1 MTTYYVY
8 AYINK
13 HTGLPYYIGKGK
25 GDRAFKKHGRV
36 KVPKDISKIV
46 ILESNLSNVGA
57 CAIER
62 RLIRWYGRKDIN
74 TGILLNMTN
83 GGDGT
88 EGIVFSEESLNK
100 MSLGN
105 KNRIS
110 KGEHPFG
117 KENTRRQLTEGSH
130 PWQDSEAQRE
140 RGKKGGSIRSE
151 AKLAHLTR
159 MNKERAKIKS
169 TCPHCGKTGTNNIMQ
184 RWHFDNCK
192 FKQQP

>member
-1 MTTYYVY
+1 MSTYYVY

-83 GGDGT
+83 GGDGAENISFT
-88 EGIVFSEESLNK
+88 QESRIK
-100 MSLGN
+100 MSIGN

-110 KGEHPFG
+110 RNDHPFG
-117 KENTRRQLTEGSH
+117 SEHTKRQLRENRH
-130 PWQDSEAQRE
+130 PFQNPETCS
-140 RGKKGGSIRSE
+140 KGGKIGGSVRSD
-151 AKLAHLTR
+151 AKLAHLKK